1 MIQELELKVQKI
13 EEEGDLYDEEEDD
26 DVSDLLSE
34 DSQSEV
40 DLMSEQIQAE
50 LKDKV
55 SLTPKDIRRLSEF
68 STHKNVSSLD
78 KKESED
84 TEQKEDPQLE
94 VSVGG
99 AQISSY
105 NQIKKS
111 LTRSKLSSQM
121 TGLKGPVTMKAKV
134 VLMQRLLKI
143 REKTSN
149 NQQVEI

>member
-68 STHKNVSSLD
+68 STHKNVSSLE

-84 TEQKEDPQLE
+84 TE
-94 VSVGG
+94 
-99 AQISSY
+99 
-105 NQIKKS
+105 
-111 LTRSKLSSQM
+111 
-121 TGLKGPVTMKAKV
+121 
-134 VLMQRLLKI
+134 
-143 REKTSN
+143 
-149 NQQVEI
+149 